1 MYRYF
6 RGNAV
11 TEATL
16 VFRWMVVYNAA
27 QTR

>member
-11 TEATL
+11 AEATM
-16 VFRWMVVYNAA
+16 VFRWMVVYEMAE
-27 QTR
+27 TR